1 MTSRY
6 SKFIKNN
13 MQNQNEILQNC
24 GVEKDND
31 MLYTLEKVGS
41 EEI

>member
-24 GVEKDND
+24 GVKKDNQ